1 MAGGRKKRFWSDDEK
16 RSICR
21 QSKVAGVSVAQVAR
35 RYAMNANLIFKWLK
49 DDRFLQDTSVG
60 SAVFLP
66 VELEAHP
73 EPGLHSFP
81 APSPSGRMEIV
92 LAAGH
97 RVTVEGEYDG
107 DALARLLKGL
117 TT

>member
-35 RYAMNANLIFKWLK
+35 RYAMNANLNFKWLK

-92 LAAGH
+92 LAAGLLFLH
-97 RVTVEGEYDG
+97 RGRQCRDERAKIV
-107 DALARLLKGL
+107 LSSS
-117 TT
+117 